1 MNKIV
6 SVYTNKWINMTH
18 HALNKL
24 IFTIWGVFTI
34 HGMNSNCKTTEEFK
48 SDS

>member
-1 MNKIV
+1 
-6 SVYTNKWINMTH
+6 MTH

-34 HGMNSNCKTTEEFK
+34 RGMKSNSETTEEFK